1 MHARE
6 LHGNGDWGQWAYGG
20 NTAVMEMK
28 VAVISWLKFAVILQR
43 WG

>member
-28 VAVISWLKFAVILQR
+28 VAVIPWR